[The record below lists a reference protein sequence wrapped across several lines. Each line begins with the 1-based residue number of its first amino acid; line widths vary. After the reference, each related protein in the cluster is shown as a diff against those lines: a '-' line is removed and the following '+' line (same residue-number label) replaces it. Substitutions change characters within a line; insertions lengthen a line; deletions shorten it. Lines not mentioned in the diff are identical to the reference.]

1 MIKSP
6 YTNGFVFAG
15 LMIVVSHAIAAAQ
28 KVECPTEIPP
38 SAVQV
43 VNMPGWKMFI
53 QFPLY
58 LSSAGMS
65 AGPPESLAVLRGE
78 SLNRSDSGQSTRYEF
93 GDMGLE
99 HGKWLDCGYGT
110 GSQITLSKRLDD
122 ALRECTVTYLK
133 SKRPDK
139 QNIKITC
146 K

>member
-1 MIKSP
+1 MVKSP
-6 YTNGFVFAG
+6 YTNGFLLAG
-15 LMIVVSHAIAAAQ
+15 LMTMVSHSMAAAQ

-38 SAVQV
+38 PAVHV

-53 QFPLY
+53 QYPFY

-78 SLNRSDSGQSTRYEF
+78 PLNNSGHAQSTRYKF
-93 GDMGLE
+93 GNMGLE
-99 HGKWLDCGYGT
+99 HGKWLDCGYGP

-122 ALRECTVTYLK
+122 VLRECTVTYLK
-133 SKRPDK
+133 SERPDK